1 MEALIQILLIEDS
14 PHDAKLIERE
24 LRRAGLTFTIQ
35 RVHTERDLR
44 AALSAGAPDVILGDY
59 NLPGFDG
66 IEALKIVREIDSAT
80 PFIFVSG
87 SIGEERAVQALRE
100 GATDYVLKDRLT
112 RLPSAITRALSECRE
127 RKLRQRAQAA
137 LVRSEERFHYAAKAT
152 QELIFDVD
160 LIDKRI
166 WFNESITTDWGWEP
180 PTNPISLSWWLER
193 VHPADRGK
201 LVSLINQAID
211 EGQER
216 WASEFR
222 FVRPDGSYG
231 YMSSCALIIRDRNG
245 HAIRSIGSS
254 MNVTDQKAAEEII
267 RRFSRQN
274 RLILNSANEGLIA
287 VDRNGKP
294 FMVNPAAM
302 QLTGFSEEEFLAT
315 YCLHDLIHHSRP
327 DGTPFHRDECPTRRS
342 ILAGEERRGED
353 VYWRKSGESFP
364 VDVSVSPI
372 HEDSRI
378 AGAVLIMRDITDR
391 KRMQS
396 QIEQANRVASLGRV
410 AATIAHEFNNVLMG
424 IQPFAELIR
433 RNAKEEKLTKAAS
446 QIMNSVSRGKR
457 VTQEILWFTQPS
469 EPALQRVDLEQ
480 WLLQLIP
487 ELQATAGSAVRIVF
501 EPPPERVFIEC
512 DSAQMQQVVANL
524 ILNARDAMPHGGT
537 IKISVATSGGIP
549 DGMVNLS
556 VRDTGTGMPPHIL
569 ENVFEPLFTTKRSG
583 TGLGLAVVRQIITRH
598 KGSIEAESK
607 PGEGTVFRIYLPAVR
622 EVPIES
628 KPVRRKASLRSLLLV
643 EDDPVVA
650 AGITELLES
659 EGIRVR
665 AIEEGAKAPEAVA
678 EYQPDAVI
686 LDVTL
691 PDTNGLAVYERIAER
706 WPDLPVIFSTGHAD
720 EANLDADA
728 ERPHIGFLRKP
739 YELETLLEMLD
750 QVTTRR

>member
-1 MEALIQILLIEDS
+1 
-14 PHDAKLIERE
+14 
-24 LRRAGLTFTIQ
+24 
-35 RVHTERDLR
+35 
-44 AALSAGAPDVILGDY
+44 
-59 NLPGFDG
+59 
-66 IEALKIVREIDSAT
+66 
-80 PFIFVSG
+80 
-87 SIGEERAVQALRE
+87 
-100 GATDYVLKDRLT
+100 
-112 RLPSAITRALSECRE
+112 
-127 RKLRQRAQAA
+127 
-137 LVRSEERFHYAAKAT
+137 
-152 QELIFDVD
+152 
-160 LIDKRI
+160 
-166 WFNESITTDWGWEP
+166 
-180 PTNPISLSWWLER
+180 
-193 VHPADRGK
+193 
-201 LVSLINQAID
+201 
-211 EGQER
+211 
-216 WASEFR
+216 
-222 FVRPDGSYG
+222 
-231 YMSSCALIIRDRNG
+231 
-245 HAIRSIGSS
+245 
-254 MNVTDQKAAEEII
+254 
-267 RRFSRQN
+267 
-274 RLILNSANEGLIA
+274 
-287 VDRNGKP
+287 
-294 FMVNPAAM
+294 
-302 QLTGFSEEEFLAT
+302 
-315 YCLHDLIHHSRP
+315 
-327 DGTPFHRDECPTRRS
+327 
-342 ILAGEERRGED
+342 
-353 VYWRKSGESFP
+353 
-364 VDVSVSPI
+364 
-372 HEDSRI
+372 
-378 AGAVLIMRDITDR
+378 
-391 KRMQS
+391 
-396 QIEQANRVASLGRV
+396 
-410 AATIAHEFNNVLMG
+410 
-424 IQPFAELIR
+424 
-433 RNAKEEKLTKAAS
+433 
-446 QIMNSVSRGKR
+446 
-457 VTQEILWFTQPS
+457 
-469 EPALQRVDLEQ
+469 QRVDLEQ

-524 ILNARDAMPHGGT
+524 VLNARDAMPHGGT